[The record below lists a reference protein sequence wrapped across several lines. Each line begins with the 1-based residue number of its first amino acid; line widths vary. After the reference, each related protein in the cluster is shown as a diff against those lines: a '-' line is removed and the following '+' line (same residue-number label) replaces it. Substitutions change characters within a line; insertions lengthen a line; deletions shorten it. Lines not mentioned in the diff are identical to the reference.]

1 VVILPVKERDP
12 RRAVIEHLA
21 KRQAAETRAQNDNVR
36 IHLFHLGNNLKCA
49 VDESKSAKLMKANQG
64 QDGPAKTVVFS
75 SLIAILLG
83 KTNVENFV
91 RLRASRC

>member
-1 VVILPVKERDP
+1 
-12 RRAVIEHLA
+12 
-21 KRQAAETRAQNDNVR
+21 
-36 IHLFHLGNNLKCA
+36 
-49 VDESKSAKLMKANQG
+49 VDESKSSKLMKANQG

-83 KTNVENFV
+83 KTNVGNFV

>member
-1 VVILPVKERDP
+1 VV
-12 RRAVIEHLA
+12 EHLA